1 MAERNW
7 GGRRTPQN
15 PAPVSGPGQ
24 LSQRTDGGPQQVLSD
39 VSGMPYG
46 ENQAME
52 AIQSAAPLAASG
64 QASARATRRGGAG
77 RQPSGAIGGGMGV
90 TPLMS
95 PTQRPDEPVTAG
107 APFGPGDGPSF
118 MQQENMRQM
127 GIREAQTI
135 AESLPALERAANS
148 EFGTD
153 SFRRFVQYVKSV
165 TG

>member
-1 MAERNW
+1 MAERQ
-7 GGRRTPQN
+7 GGMRRPQN

-39 VSGMPYG
+39 VSGMAYG

-52 AIQSAAPLAASG
+52 AIQAMAPMSASPSAASPRARSR
-64 QASARATRRGGAG
+64 QAGSAG
-77 RQPSGAIGGGMGV
+77 RQAGGMGV
-90 TPLMS
+90 TPLFS
-95 PTQRPDEPVTAG
+95 PTQRPDEPITAG
-107 APFGPGDGPSF
+107 APFGPGPGPIVT
-118 MQQENMRQM
+118 QPEGMRQM
-127 GIREAQTI
+127 GIKDAQSI
-135 AESLPALERAANS
+135 AESIPALERAANS

>member
-1 MAERNW
+1 MAERH
-7 GGRRTPQN
+7 GGMRRPSN

-52 AIQSAAPLAASG
+52 EIQSAAPLAASG
-64 QASARATRRGGAG
+64 QATARATRRGGAG
-77 RQPSGAIGGGMGV
+77 RQAASAAAQGP

-107 APFGPGDGPSF
+107 APFGPGAGPSMF
-118 MQQENMRQM
+118 YREPERPRLSDTMRKIESVS
-127 GIREAQTI
+127 GDPTISRIAQLL
-135 AESLPALERAANS
+135 A
-148 EFGTD
+148 
-153 SFRRFVQYVKSV
+153 RR
-165 TG
+165 GL